1 MPRSRLKLH
10 RISEQ
15 TKAWSAILT
24 KEVAS
29 WPQVKLRPM
38 FGFMAAYRGRRI
50 FAALPKTRTMD
61 PEDSISFKKIPPI
74 GKLRELAA
82 RDAAVRMSK
91 KGSWTTYQLKSDQD
105 VNSALQWLSRAYEAA
120 GQSLKKGS

>member
-15 TKAWSAILT
+15 MKAWSAILT

-61 PEDSISFKKIPPI
+61 PEDSISFKIPPI

-82 RDAAVRMSK
+82 RDAAVRISK
-91 KGSWTTYQLKSDQD
+91 KGS
-105 VNSALQWLSRAYEAA
+105 
-120 GQSLKKGS
+120 